1 MYQELIQ
8 ARLSEDAYSGTYT
21 HCEIHPSLILGVCA
35 SIIPF
40 PDHNQ
45 VHLLWWC
52 GVCGLYLIMIYFL
65 FLLTNLLL
73 VQSPR
78 NTYQS
83 AMGKQA
89 MGIYVTNYQFRMVCF
104 GSQSLLLLI
113 FQTFYSVPWITV
125 GSYSLYTG
133 YISLCSIL
141 SSKATC
147 NHTSHGASPL
157 QAASCWHCKYLT
169 LYS

>member
-1 MYQELIQ
+1 
-8 ARLSEDAYSGTYT
+8 
-21 HCEIHPSLILGVCA
+21 
-35 SIIPF
+35 
-40 PDHNQ
+40 
-45 VHLLWWC
+45 
-52 GVCGLYLIMIYFL
+52 MIYFL

-169 LYS
+169 LYSQMCFLLTLVMFRMTISAYNSASECHCCYCLLFWL